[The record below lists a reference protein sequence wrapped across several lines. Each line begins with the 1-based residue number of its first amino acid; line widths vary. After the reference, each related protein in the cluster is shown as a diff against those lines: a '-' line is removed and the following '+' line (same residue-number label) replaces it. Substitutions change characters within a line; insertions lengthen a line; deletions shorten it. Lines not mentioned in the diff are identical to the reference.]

1 MKSLYKSRTNKMV
14 SGVCGG
20 IGEYF
25 GVDPTIIRLLW
36 VLGCAVGGSGF
47 LAYVIAA
54 ILIPDAPAGEGEG

>member
-36 VLGCAVGGSGF
+36 VLGCALGGSGVIT
-47 LAYVIAA
+47 YVIAA
-54 ILIPDAPAGEGEG
+54 ILIPDAPAGEA

>member
-36 VLGCAVGGSGF
+36 VLGCALGGSGVI
-47 LAYVIAA
+47 AYVIAA
-54 ILIPDAPAGEGEG
+54 ILIPDAPEGEA

>member
-20 IGEYF
+20 IGEY
-25 GVDPTIIRLLW
+25 PTIIRLLW

-54 ILIPDAPAGEGEG
+54 ILIPDAPAGEGEA

>member
-1 MKSLYKSRTNKMV
+1 MKNLYKSRTNKMV

-36 VLGCAVGGSGF
+36 VLGCALGGSGVI
-47 LAYVIAA
+47 AYVIAA
-54 ILIPDAPAGEGEG
+54 ILIPDAPEGEA